1 MEVKV
6 FGDELKTYKAVAVFA
21 HVVGLVAVT
30 LGILAINGVIPAN
43 AISDIEAA
51 LGVAIGGATV
61 FIGRMALKRVAQ
73 LEGGE

>member
-6 FGDELKTYKAVAVFA
+6 FGDQLKTYKAVAVFA
-21 HVVGLVAVT
+21 HVVGLVAAT
-30 LGILAINGVIPAN
+30 LGSLAINGVITAN
-43 AISDIEAA
+43 AISDIDAA

>member
-1 MEVKV
+1 M
-6 FGDELKTYKAVAVFA
+6 FGDQLKTYKAVAVFA

-30 LGILAINGVIPAN
+30 LGILTINGVIPAI

>member
-1 MEVKV
+1 M
-6 FGDELKTYKAVAVFA
+6 FGDQLKTCKAVAVFA
-21 HVVGLVAVT
+21 LVVGLVAVT

-43 AISDIEAA
+43 AISDIDAA

>member
-1 MEVKV
+1 M
-6 FGDELKTYKAVAVFA
+6 FGDQLKTYKAVAVSA

-43 AISDIEAA
+43 AISDIDAA

>member
-1 MEVKV
+1 M
-6 FGDELKTYKAVAVFA
+6 FGDQLKTYKAVAVFA

-30 LGILAINGVIPAN
+30 LGILTINGVIPAN
-43 AISDIEAA
+43 AISVIEAA

>member
-1 MEVKV
+1 M
-6 FGDELKTYKAVAVFA
+6 FGDQLKTYKAVAVFA

-30 LGILAINGVIPAN
+30 LGNLTINGVNPAN
-43 AISDIEAA
+43 AISDIDAA

>member
-43 AISDIEAA
+43 AISDIDAA

>member
-1 MEVKV
+1 M
-6 FGDELKTYKAVAVFA
+6 FGDQLKTYKAVAVFA

-30 LGILAINGVIPAN
+30 LGILAIHGVIPAN
-43 AISDIEAA
+43 AISDIDAA